1 MQDVAN
7 TLMETSRLIAD
18 TEQKL
23 GKAAASLAAA
33 GAPRDGEDA
42 PIARDLQR
50 KLSEVRSRVNDLE
63 ASL

>member
-1 MQDVAN
+1 MQDVAI

-50 KLSEVRSRVNDLE
+50 KLSEVRG
-63 ASL
+63 